1 MQARRV
7 LVRTT
12 LAALCVTAAVAILV
26 LLTRSFDD
34 TTWRILG
41 TTTTIGICALLAVPA
56 GALLERGERRVL
68 ARASATLTTATL
80 VFTVLGIWHTPHD
93 AGYAKTWAVVATLAL
108 AAAQACAVESRRRD
122 SDSPNIRLAV
132 TGSSVTGSLLSA
144 LGSLAIVD
152 EISSGGFYRA
162 LGAIAILDVLLVAG
176 VAVARRGAGPIGRTH
191 RLRVD
196 GRLVE
201 SPGRDFAAA
210 VAAAIREAERTGQVV
225 RRVER
230 A

>member
-68 ARASATLTTATL
+68 ARASATL
-80 VFTVLGIWHTPHD
+80 
-93 AGYAKTWAVVATLAL
+93 
-108 AAAQACAVESRRRD
+108 
-122 SDSPNIRLAV
+122 
-132 TGSSVTGSLLSA
+132 
-144 LGSLAIVD
+144 
-152 EISSGGFYRA
+152 
-162 LGAIAILDVLLVAG
+162 
-176 VAVARRGAGPIGRTH
+176 
-191 RLRVD
+191 
-196 GRLVE
+196 
-201 SPGRDFAAA
+201 
-210 VAAAIREAERTGQVV
+210 
-225 RRVER
+225 VER